1 MNKQNVL
8 KNNNIFKR
16 TSIYETLYMWSKLLI
31 KELYKIT
38 LILLEYSK

>member
-31 KELYKIT
+31 KELYIIT
-38 LILLEYSK
+38 FILLEYLK